1 MLKMTLY
8 QIFQQ
13 SKLKGC
19 FWLLNKL
26 TIITVAILNIS
37 LLMLD
42 LMAEKQDKF
51 WQIFLPYGTL
61 LILNS
66 KLLLCTVSKTHHDD
80 GILIFWLVFYAA
92 SMVLNYASL
101 ALTNGYN
108 NLIPVNSKAATEFII
123 NSMELDPEKQLAVG
137 FYITVFFCT
146 IMILALC
153 LTILVDT
160 PEEQAILPIIVSVPI
175 QLPVY
180 TTEGSLPSYN
190 EAFQDEVVERA
201 GYPPYTTEN
210 IPPNYY
216 EALQHEANITKS

>member
-1 MLKMTLY
+1 MSLY

-13 SKLKGC
+13 SKLRGC

-26 TIITVAILNIS
+26 TIITVAILNMS

-66 KLLLCTVSKTHHDD
+66 KLLLCTVSKTHHNE

-92 SMVLNYASL
+92 YMVLNCALL
-101 ALTNGYN
+101 AITNGYSY
-108 NLIPVNSKAATEFII
+108 LIPVNSKTATEFII
-123 NSMELDPEKQLAVG
+123 NSMELDPEKQLSVG
-137 FYITVFFCT
+137 FYITIFFCLL
-146 IMILALC
+146 MMVALC
-153 LTILVDT
+153 LTILVDI
-160 PEEQAILPIIVSVPI
+160 PEEHAILPVVVSVPI
-175 QLPVY
+175 QRPVY

-190 EAFQDEVVERA
+190 EALQDEVVERP
-201 GYPPYTTEN
+201 GYPPYTT
-210 IPPNYY
+210 
-216 EALQHEANITKS
+216 